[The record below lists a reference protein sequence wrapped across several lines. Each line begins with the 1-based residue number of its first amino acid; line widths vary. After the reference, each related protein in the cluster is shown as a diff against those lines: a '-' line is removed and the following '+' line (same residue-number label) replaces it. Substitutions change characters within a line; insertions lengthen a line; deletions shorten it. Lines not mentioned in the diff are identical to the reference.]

1 MVKITLI
8 EDWRRAHRFAS
19 IRVAAAFAF
28 LLGIGPSLLGAWNSL
43 PDDLKSALP
52 NGTARWVSIAG
63 FALCMLTRVTAFTKN
78 HETGGPN
85 DGAQ

>member
-1 MVKITLI
+1 MKIQFI
-8 EDWRRAHRFAS
+8 EDWHRAHRFAS

-28 LLGIGPSLLGAWNSL
+28 LLGIGPSLLGAWDSL
-43 PDDLKSALP
+43 PDDLKAALP
-52 NGTARWVSIAG
+52 SGTARWVSIAG
-63 FALCMLTRVTAFTKN
+63 FALCILARVTSFTKT